1 MFETFYPGNYV
12 DSAYEIPYEKLY
24 ERGYRGIIFDV
35 DNTLVPHGAPA
46 DARAIELFERLRA
59 IGFSTCILSNNK
71 EPRVSSF
78 ADKVG
83 SPYIFKGG
91 KPSRKGY
98 ERAMERMKTDRDT
111 TLFVGDQLFTDVWG
125 ANRTGLYSILVK
137 PINPKEEIQIVLKR
151 YLEAIVLAF
160 YRKRLKKMGQ
170 TAGDFCKK

>member
-59 IGFSTCILSNNK
+59 IGFR
-71 EPRVSSF
+71 PASF
-78 ADKVG
+78 PTIKSRGYLRSLTRWGV
-83 SPYIFKGG
+83 PIFFKGG

-111 TLFVGDQLFTDVWG
+111 TLFVGDQLLRMSG
-125 ANRTGLYSILVK
+125 AQTGQAST
-137 PINPKEEIQIVLKR
+137 R
-151 YLEAIVLAF
+151 SS
-160 YRKRLKKMGQ
+160 
-170 TAGDFCKK
+170 